1 MKKFEKIIIAT
12 DLDGTFLDECE
23 KLVAKNVEAIEYFKA
38 NGGHVTVATGRAPLH
53 AAGAVRD
60 IEKLINMPAV
70 TCNGACVYDFSRGAA
85 VTTHEVAYADV
96 ISVIDLIR
104 REFPTAGIR
113 ASSPEYCFVSTP
125 DDLKNP
131 LIEGDLKRY
140 EGYSNLIAPTDEWSS
155 LKIYK
160 VVVRIDADTI
170 KRAGERI
177 KEVFGDTFSPSQ
189 SWPTIIDLQPSGVN
203 KGKSLM
209 EYVHRF
215 MGEDHTVYACGD
227 YLNDLELLG
236 AADVAVCPSNAHPDI
251 KAISNLCLCSNND
264 GIIADLIERI

>member
-1 MKKFEKIIIAT
+1 MKNFDKIIIVT
-12 DLDGTFLDECE
+12 DLDGTFLDDRER
-23 KLVAKNVEAIEYFKA
+23 LVAKNLEVIEYFKA
-38 NGGHVTVATGRAPLH
+38 NGGHFTVATGRAPLH

-60 IEKLINMPAV
+60 IEKLINMPAI
-70 TCNGACVYDFSRGAA
+70 TCNGACVYDFSRGEA
-85 VTTHEVAYADV
+85 VATHEVAYADV
-96 ISVIDLIR
+96 ISVIDLVR

-125 DDLKNP
+125 DDIKKP
-131 LIEGDLKRY
+131 LLAGDLKRY
-140 EGYSNLIAPTDEWSS
+140 EGYSNFIAPTDEWSD

-160 VVVRIDADTI
+160 VVVRIDADLI
-170 KRAGERI
+170 KSAGERI

-189 SWPTIIDLQPSGVN
+189 SWPTIIDLQPKGVN
-203 KGKSLM
+203 KGKSLV

-215 MGEDHTVYACGD
+215 MGEDYTVYACGD
-227 YLNDLELLG
+227 YLNDIELLQ

-264 GIIADLIERI
+264 GLIADLIERI

>member
-12 DLDGTFLDECE
+12 DLDGTFLDDNER
-23 KLVAKNVEAIEYFKA
+23 LVERNLAAIEYFKA
-38 NGGHVTVATGRAPLH
+38 NGGHFTVATGRAPLH
-53 AAGAVRD
+53 AAGAVSD

-70 TCNGACVYDFSRGAA
+70 TCNGACIYDFSRGEA
-85 VTTHEVAYADV
+85 VTTHEVAYCDV

-125 DDLKNP
+125 DDIKNP
-131 LIEGDLKRY
+131 LIADDLRRY
-140 EGYSNLIAPTDEWSS
+140 ADYDNLIAPVSEWCD
-155 LKIYK
+155 LKLYK

-177 KEVFGDTFSPSQ
+177 KEVFGDKFSPSQ
-189 SWPTIIDLQPSGVN
+189 SWPTIIDLQPAGVN
-203 KGKSLM
+203 KGKSLV
-209 EYVHRF
+209 EYVHSF
-215 MGEDHTVYACGD
+215 FGEDYTVYACGD

-236 AADVAVCPSNAHPDI
+236 AADVAVCPSNAHPEI
-251 KAISNLCLCSNND
+251 KKISDLCLCSNND
-264 GIIADLIERI
+264 GLIGELVERI